1 MFIFYEWPP
10 MCKNV
15 SCLWVL
21 NDSVQ
26 FSHSVGPDSLRPHE
40 LQHARPPC
48 PSPTP
53 GVYSNSSPSSRWC
66 LPAISSSVIP
76 FSSCPQSL
84 QESGSFPTSQLCMRW
99 PKYWSFSF
107 RISPS
112 NEHPGLISFRMDWLD
127 LLAVQGTLKISQHH
141 SSKAAILQRS
151 AFFTVQ
157 LSHPHMTTGKT
168 IALTRGNFVG
178 KVMSLLFNMLS
189 RLAITLFP
197 RSKRLLISWMQSPS
211 PELNSPIPV
220 HFSWLI
226 AKMLVFTLAICSLT
240 TLNSPWLTA
249 LAFLVPMRYCSLQ
262 HWASLSPP
270 DTPTTEHRFCCGPAL
285 SLELSLCSSSVA
297 YWTPSNL
304 GVHLLVSYLSCLF
317 MSFVGISSQE
327 YWSSLLFLPP
337 VDHTFSELSAVTH
350 PSWVALWL
358 ITSLSYASPFTTA
371 RLQSIK
377 GQLWHYY
384 LWNEKNRGFIDLL
397 IWPKSCR
404 V

>member
-1 MFIFYEWPP
+1 MPPNYLTLCHPLLLPPSIPPSIRMF
-10 MCKNV
+10 
-15 SCLWVL
+15 S
-21 NDSVQ
+21 D
-26 FSHSVGPDSLRPHE
+26 
-40 LQHARPPC
+40 
-48 PSPTP
+48 
-53 GVYSNSSPSSRWC
+53 
-66 LPAISSSVIP
+66 
-76 FSSCPQSL
+76 
-84 QESGSFPTSQLCMRW
+84 ESALCIRW
-99 PKYWSFSF
+99 PKYWIFSFS
-107 RISPS
+107 ISPS
-112 NEHPGLISFRMDWLD
+112 NEHPGLISFRMDGLD
-127 LLAVQGTLKISQHH
+127 LLAVQGALKSLLQHH
-141 SSKAAILQRS
+141 NSKAAILQRS

-168 IALTRGNFVG
+168 IALTRGTFVG

-249 LAFLVPMRYCSLQ
+249 LAFVVPMRYCSLQ